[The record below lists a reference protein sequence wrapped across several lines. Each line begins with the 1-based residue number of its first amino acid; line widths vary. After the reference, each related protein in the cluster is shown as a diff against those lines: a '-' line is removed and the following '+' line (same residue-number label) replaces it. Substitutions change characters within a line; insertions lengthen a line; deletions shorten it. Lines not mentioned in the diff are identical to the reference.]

1 MKDGKEPAKARSS
14 RRPVSNTA
22 EHNYASHCGADVGR
36 PPGLSVLT
44 VAFMGHAGAEGTE
57 LVELVGAGL
66 GTLLAGRAPPHRLVD
81 HHRAAA
87 ALGLGDRRGARV
99 QALAV
104 PEQGET
110 VVPPRVCQHAPKSLA
125 YIIPVT
131 EYRWAVSDGIRR

>member
-1 MKDGKEPAKARSS
+1 MVKSLPKPVRRGARSRIQLS
-14 RRPVSNTA
+14 TITHLTVVRTW
-22 EHNYASHCGADVGR
+22 GGR
-36 PPGLSVLT
+36 LGLSVLT